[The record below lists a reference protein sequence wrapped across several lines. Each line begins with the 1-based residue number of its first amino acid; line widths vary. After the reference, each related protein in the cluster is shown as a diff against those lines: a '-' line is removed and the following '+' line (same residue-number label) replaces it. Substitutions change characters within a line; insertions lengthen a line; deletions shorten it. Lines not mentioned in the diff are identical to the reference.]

1 MAHTDLSRGAGEAQA
16 SSDRSIEQATL
27 IGTLLHL
34 WPYIWPG
41 DRVDLKMRVVWSMVL
56 LLVAKLATLSVPF
69 TFKWA
74 IDALTG
80 AGSAPVQPSNWTMWL
95 IASPLIMTGS
105 YGAIRVLMAIL
116 TQWRDGIFARVA
128 MHAVRKLAYLTFVH
142 MHELS
147 LRFHLER
154 KTGGLTRVLMA
165 ILTQWRDGIFARV
178 AMHAVRKLAYL
189 TFVHMHELSLRFHLE
204 RKTGGL
210 TRVLERG
217 RLGIEVIVR
226 MVILQLAPT
235 IVEVSLLMGVLL
247 WQFDWRYVLVT
258 MITVVIFMYY
268 TYVAT
273 EWRIEIRRK
282 MNDSDTEAN
291 TKAIDSL
298 LNYET
303 VKYFSAEE
311 REATRYDRS
320 MERYER
326 NSVKTYTSLAVL
338 NTGQAVIFTAGL
350 TATML
355 MCAIGV
361 RNGTNTVGDFVMV
374 NAMMIQLYQPLN
386 FMGMVY
392 REIKQAVIDI
402 EKMFSVLSR
411 NPEIKDVPG
420 AKPLIVTTGSV
431 RFDDVRFSYDPERPI
446 LKGLS
451 FEVPAGKTVAIVGPS
466 GAGKSTISRLL
477 FRLYD
482 VSSGK
487 ILIDGQDIRNVT
499 QSSLRAS
506 IGMVP
511 QDTVLFNDTIRY
523 NIRYGRWDADD
534 AEVEQAAQL
543 AQIDGFIRMSPKGYE
558 TQVGERGL
566 KLSGGEKQR
575 VAIARTV
582 LKAPPILVLDEAT
595 SALDSHTEQ
604 EIQDALERVS
614 RNRTSLVIAH
624 RLSTIV
630 GADEIIVL
638 DQGRIAERG
647 THSQLLATDGLYA
660 SMWNRQREAQEAR
673 ERLARIAD
681 ENEAPNRA
689 PPPVDDVLVTPAAAE

>member
-1 MAHTDLSRGAGEAQA
+1 MER
-16 SSDRSIEQATL
+16 ATL
-27 IGTLLHL
+27 MGTLAHL

-41 DRVDLKMRVVWSMVL
+41 DRFDLKMRVVWSLVL
-56 LLVAKLATLSVPF
+56 LLAAKLITLTVPF
-69 TFKWA
+69 SFKWA
-74 IDALTG
+74 TDALTG
-80 AGSAPVQPSNWTMWL
+80 ANTAPVAADNWHLWV
-95 IASPLIMTGS
+95 IASPLLLTAS
-105 YGAIRVLMAIL
+105 YGVMRILMAVL

-128 MHAVRKLAYLTFVH
+128 MHAVRKLAT
-142 MHELS
+142 
-147 LRFHLER
+147 
-154 KTGGLTRVLMA
+154 
-165 ILTQWRDGIFARV
+165 
-178 AMHAVRKLAYL
+178 L

-217 RLGIEVIVR
+217 REGIEVIVR
-226 MVILQLAPT
+226 MVILQLIPT
-235 IVEVSLLMGVLL
+235 IVEVTLLLAVLL
-247 WQFDWRYVLVT
+247 WQFDWRYVVVT
-258 MITVVIFMYY
+258 LITVTLYMYY
-268 TYVAT
+268 TYIAT
-273 EWRIEIRRK
+273 EWRIGIRRK

-303 VKYFSAEE
+303 VKYFSAEA
-311 REATRYDRS
+311 REAQRYDRS
-320 MERYER
+320 VERYEEA
-326 NSVKTYTSLAVL
+326 SVRTYTSLAVL
-338 NTGQAVIFTAGL
+338 NTGQAVIFTLGL

-361 RNGTNTVGDFVMV
+361 RNGTNTVGDFVLV

-392 REIKQAVIDI
+392 REIKQAIIDI
-402 EKMFSVLSR
+402 EKMFSVLGR
-411 NPEIKDVPG
+411 EAEIKDSPG
-420 AKPLIVTTGSV
+420 AKPLVVSAGTV
-431 RFDDVRFSYDPERPI
+431 RFEDVRFAYEPARPI
-446 LKGLS
+446 LKGIS

-482 VSSGK
+482 ISGGK
-487 ILIDGQDIRNVT
+487 ILIDGQDIRDVT
-499 QSSLRAS
+499 QASLRAS

-523 NIRYGRWDADD
+523 NIRYGRWDATD
-534 AEVEQAAQL
+534 AEVEEAARL
-543 AQIDGFIRMSPKGYE
+543 AQIDHFIRMAPMGYE

-595 SALDSHTEQ
+595 SALDTHTEH
-604 EIQDALERVS
+604 EIQGALDRVAK
-614 RNRTSLVIAH
+614 NRTSLVIAH

-647 THSQLLATDGLYA
+647 THASLLAQGGLYA
-660 SMWNRQREAQEAR
+660 SMWNRQREAEAAR
-673 ERLARIAD
+673 EKLAQMAD
-681 ENEAPNRA
+681 TSAAPNRE
-689 PPPVDDVLVTPAAAE
+689 PPPVDDVLTAPAAVE

>member
-1 MAHTDLSRGAGEAQA
+1 MADFHSPEPAQLATAPQAPDLL
-16 SSDRSIEQATL
+16 DRTAEKATL
-27 IGTLLHL
+27 FGTLVHL
-34 WPYIWPG
+34 WPYIWPS
-41 DRVDLKMRVVWSMVL
+41 DRDDLKMRVVWSMLL
-56 LLVAKLATLSVPF
+56 LLVAKVATLSVPF

-80 AGSAPVQPSNWTMWL
+80 ADTAPVQASNWTLWL
-95 IASPLIMTGS
+95 IASPLIMTLS
-105 YGAIRVLMAIL
+105 YGGIRILMMVL
-116 TQWRDGIFARVA
+116 TQWRDGIFASVA
-128 MHAVRKLAYLTFVH
+128 MHAVRKLAF
-142 MHELS
+142 
-147 LRFHLER
+147 
-154 KTGGLTRVLMA
+154 
-165 ILTQWRDGIFARV
+165 
-178 AMHAVRKLAYL
+178 L

-217 RLGIEVIVR
+217 RTGIEVIVR

-235 IVEVSLLMGVLL
+235 IVETALLIGVLL
-247 WQFDWRYVLVT
+247 WQFDWRYVAVVLA
-258 MITVVIFMYY
+258 TVVVYMYY
-268 TYVAT
+268 TYIAT

-311 REATRYDRS
+311 REAQRYDKS
-320 MERYER
+320 MARYER
-326 NSVKTYTSLAVL
+326 ASVKTYTSLALL
-338 NTGQAVIFTAGL
+338 NTGQAIIFTFGL

-402 EKMFSVLSR
+402 EKMFGVITKQ
-411 NPEIKDVPG
+411 PEVKDMPG
-420 AKPLIVTTGSV
+420 AQPLVVSNGAV
-431 RFDDVRFSYDPERPI
+431 RFDDVKFSYDADRPI

-482 VSSGK
+482 VSGGA
-487 ILIDGQDIRNVT
+487 ITIDGQNIRDVT

-523 NIRYGRWDADD
+523 NIRYGRWDASD
-534 AEVEQAAQL
+534 AEVEEAAAM
-543 AQIDGFIRMSPKGYE
+543 AQIDGFIKMSPKGYE
-558 TQVGERGL
+558 TEVGERGL

-575 VAIARTV
+575 VAIARTI
-582 LKAPPILVLDEAT
+582 LKGPPILVLDEAT
-595 SALDSHTEQ
+595 SALDSHTEH
-604 EIQDALERVS
+604 EIQEELDKVS

-638 DQGRIAERG
+638 DQGRIVERG
-647 THSQLLATDGLYA
+647 THSELLAANGLYA

-673 ERLARIAD
+673 EKLALIAD
-681 ENEAPNRA
+681 ENIALNRA
-689 PPPVDDVLVTPAAAE
+689 PPRVEEAPQNDPPPHDPLVTPAAAE

>member
-1 MAHTDLSRGAGEAQA
+1 MAHPHSSPQAGETPPQER
-16 SSDRSIEQATL
+16 SSAAEQATL
-27 IGTLLHL
+27 VGTLIHL
-34 WPYIWPG
+34 WPYIWPS
-41 DRVDLKMRVVWSMVL
+41 DRVDLKMRVLWSVVL
-56 LLVAKLATLSVPF
+56 LLIAKLATLAVPF

-74 IDALTG
+74 TDALSG
-80 AGSAPVQPSNWTMWL
+80 KGSAPIEASNWTLWV
-95 IASPLIMTGS
+95 IASPLIMTAS
-105 YGAIRVLMAIL
+105 YGALRILMAVL

-128 MHAVRKLAYLTFVH
+128 MHAVRKLAT
-142 MHELS
+142 
-147 LRFHLER
+147 
-154 KTGGLTRVLMA
+154 
-165 ILTQWRDGIFARV
+165 I
-178 AMHAVRKLAYL
+178 

-217 RLGIEVIVR
+217 RNGIETIVR
-226 MVILQLAPT
+226 MVILQLMPT
-235 IVEVSLLMGVLL
+235 IVEVALLMAVLS
-247 WQFDWRYVLVT
+247 WQFDWRYVLAT
-258 MITVVIFMYY
+258 LAMVVVFMSFTYY
-268 TYVAT
+268 AT
-273 EWRIEIRRK
+273 EWRIGIRRK
-282 MNDSDTEAN
+282 MNESDVDAN

-303 VKYFSAEE
+303 VKYFGSEQ
-311 REATRYDRS
+311 REAARYDRS
-320 MERYER
+320 MERYEQA
-326 NSVKTYTSLAVL
+326 SVKTYTSLTLL
-338 NTGQAVIFTAGL
+338 NTGQAVIFTMGL
-350 TATML
+350 TATMV

-361 RNGTNTVGDFVMV
+361 RNGRNTVGDFVMI

-402 EKMFSVLSR
+402 EKMFEVLAR
-411 NPEIKDVPG
+411 DAEIKDAPG
-420 AKPLIVTTGSV
+420 AKPLAVTAGIV
-431 RFDDVRFSYDPERPI
+431 RFDDVGFAYDPERPI

-482 VSSGK
+482 VSSGS
-487 ILIDGQDIRNVT
+487 ITIDGQDIRHVA
-499 QSSLRAS
+499 QASLRAA

-523 NIRYGRWDADD
+523 NIRYGRWDAGD
-534 AEVEQAAQL
+534 AEVEEAARL

-595 SALDSHTEQ
+595 SALDSHTEH
-604 EIQDALERVS
+604 EIQEALERVS

-630 GADEIIVL
+630 SADEIIVL

-647 THSQLLATDGLYA
+647 THAGLLAQDGLYA
-660 SMWNRQREAQEAR
+660 SMWNRQREAEAAR
-673 ERLARIAD
+673 ERLALVD
-681 ENEAPNRA
+681 DDNEAPNRL
-689 PPPVDDVLVTPAAAE
+689 PPPVDDIVPAAAE

>member
-1 MAHTDLSRGAGEAQA
+1 MAHPHSTGGAGEALPP
-16 SSDRSIEQATL
+16 SSNPVEQATL
-27 IGTLLHL
+27 IGTLVHL

-56 LLVAKLATLSVPF
+56 LLIAKLATLSGPF

-80 AGSAPVQPSNWTMWL
+80 HDTAPVQSSNWILWL

-105 YGAIRVLMAIL
+105 YGAVRVIVAIL
-116 TQWRDGIFARVA
+116 TQWRDGIFA
-128 MHAVRKLAYLTFVH
+128 K
-142 MHELS
+142 
-147 LRFHLER
+147 
-154 KTGGLTRVLMA
+154 
-165 ILTQWRDGIFARV
+165 V

-226 MVILQLAPT
+226 MVILQLVPT
-235 IVEVSLLMGVLL
+235 IVEVTLLMAVLL
-247 WQFDWRYVLVT
+247 WQFDWRYVLAT
-258 MITVVIFMYY
+258 MITVVVFMYY
-268 TYVAT
+268 TYIAT

-282 MNDSDTEAN
+282 MNESDTDAN

-311 REATRYDRS
+311 REAARYDRS
-320 MERYER
+320 MEGYER
-326 NSVKTYTSLAVL
+326 ASVKTYTSLAVL

-350 TATML
+350 TATMV

-392 REIKQAVIDI
+392 REIKQAIIDI
-402 EKMFSVLSR
+402 EKMFGVLLR
-411 NPEIKDVPG
+411 NPEIKDSPG
-420 AKPLIVTTGSV
+420 AGSLVVTSGHV
-431 RFDDVRFSYDPERPI
+431 RFEDVRFSYDPDRPI

-482 VSSGK
+482 VSSGR

-499 QSSLRAS
+499 QASLRAS

-523 NIRYGRWDADD
+523 NIRYGRWDASDGD
-534 AEVEQAAQL
+534 VEAAAQL
-543 AQIDGFIRMSPKGYE
+543 AQIDGFIKMSPKGYE

-595 SALDSHTEQ
+595 SALDSHTEH
-604 EIQDALERVS
+604 EIQEALERVS

-647 THSQLLATDGLYA
+647 THSQLLASGGLYA

-681 ENEAPNRA
+681 ENEALARA
-689 PPPVDDVLVTPAAAE
+689 PPVDDALATPAAAE

>member
-1 MAHTDLSRGAGEAQA
+1 MAHTDSAPGAAEAPTPDKA
-16 SSDRSIEQATL
+16 FGQATL
-27 IGTLLHL
+27 TGTLRHL

-41 DRVDLKMRVVWSMVL
+41 DRVDLKMRVVWSVVL

-69 TFKWA
+69 TFKWV

-80 AGSAPVQPSNWTMWL
+80 ADTAPVQSSNWTLWL
-95 IASPLIMTGS
+95 IASPLIMTLS
-105 YGAIRVLMAIL
+105 YGGLRILMAVL

-128 MHAVRKLAYLTFVH
+128 MHAVRKLAF
-142 MHELS
+142 
-147 LRFHLER
+147 
-154 KTGGLTRVLMA
+154 
-165 ILTQWRDGIFARV
+165 I
-178 AMHAVRKLAYL
+178 

-247 WQFDWRYVLVT
+247 WQFDWRYVLAT

-268 TYVAT
+268 TYIAT

-282 MNDSDTEAN
+282 MNESDTEAN

-311 REATRYDRS
+311 REAARYDQS
-320 MERYER
+320 MERYEKA
-326 NSVKTYTSLAVL
+326 SVKTYTSLAVL
-338 NTGQAVIFTAGL
+338 NTGQAIIFTIGL

-355 MCAIGV
+355 MCAIGI
-361 RNGTNTVGDFVMV
+361 RNGQNTVGDFVMV

-402 EKMFSVLSR
+402 EKMFGVLSWK
-411 NPEIKDVPG
+411 PEVKDVPG
-420 AKPLIVTTGSV
+420 AQPLIVTTGNV

-482 VSSGK
+482 VSGGQ

-499 QSSLRAS
+499 QESLRAS

-523 NIRYGRWDADD
+523 NIRYGRWDASD
-534 AEVEQAAQL
+534 AEVEEAAQL

-582 LKAPPILVLDEAT
+582 LKAPPILLLDEAT
-595 SALDSHTEQ
+595 SALDSHTEH
-604 EIQDALERVS
+604 EIQEALERVS

-638 DQGRIAERG
+638 DQGRIVERG
-647 THSQLLATDGLYA
+647 THARLLASGGLYA

-673 ERLARIAD
+673 ERLAQIAD
-681 ENEAPNRA
+681 ENEAPNRE
-689 PPPVDDVLVTPAAAE
+689 PPPVEDALVTPAAAE